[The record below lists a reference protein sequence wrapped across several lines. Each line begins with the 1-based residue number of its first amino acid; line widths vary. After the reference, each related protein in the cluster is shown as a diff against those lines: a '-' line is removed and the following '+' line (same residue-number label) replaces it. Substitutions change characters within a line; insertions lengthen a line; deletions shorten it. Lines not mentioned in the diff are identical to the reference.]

1 MENIIQEKDTQYIKK
16 TLESVSKNI
25 ILPFYGNLSKEHIF
39 KKSSKNDLVTEADK
53 LAEIFIKS
61 KLFERKKDINF
72 IGEESYDNELIKETK
87 NTNSH
92 FKIFSKFIINLIK

>member
-1 MENIIQEKDTQYIKK
+1 MENIIQEKDTEYIKK

-53 LAEIFIKS
+53 LAEIFINS
-61 KLFERKKDINF
+61 KLFERKKNF
-72 IGEESYDNELIKETK
+72 
-87 NTNSH
+87 
-92 FKIFSKFIINLIK
+92 